1 MDLTNHVQ
9 EEIFKAIQSLRYG
22 SVEVIIHDSQIVQI
36 ERKEKVRLGGER
48 QKQRRT
54 GVTDLRRH

>member
-1 MDLTNHVQ
+1 MDLNHQVQ

-22 SVEVIIHDSQIVQI
+22 SVEVVVHDSQIVQI

-48 QKQRRT
+48 TKT
-54 GVTDLRRH
+54 KTNGSDMT

>member
-1 MDLTNHVQ
+1 MDLKNEVQ

-22 SVEVIIHDSQIVQI
+22 SVEVIVHDSQIVQI

-48 QKQRRT
+48 TKT
-54 GVTDLRRH
+54 KTNGSE

>member
-36 ERKEKVRLGGER
+36 ERKEKVRLGGE
-48 QKQRRT
+48 QTKT
-54 GVTDLRRH
+54 KTNGSD